1 MMKLFKFGLVSLAL
15 SLCIGSGVFL
25 LKGQKAPTKVEAAA
39 VSILNPTFI
48 NDYQNLNGQNWS
60 SNEDPSDG
68 QSSDVNTYKNALKS
82 TTSGFTNYSVFTIT
96 THESSNVSDASYIQA
111 ASSST
116 DDFLAQYV
124 PAHMEFVVAPYTKVT
139 YSLTFRLSA
148 YRSKTGNNAST
159 RADFSTE
166 FFWYGETVQTPTTWF
181 YHSNDFTTSTG
192 RGYSQYR
199 VADEVP
205 GNTAS
210 HDVVKSF
217 TFENNASS
225 EVTKKVYFGMFCY
238 IESSGKTGNYTGKLS
253 VISSTK
259 DVSNAVAS
267 VNGTNYYTSTTALS
281 AYNAASNS
289 TMTLI
294 SDLDFSA
301 SHYSLSSAGG
311 TVNLVN
317 HTINLANRV
326 LYIAADTTITGSSG
340 GKVTSTFAYGTI
352 AINAAAVLTLS
363 GYAKI
368 ENTCTDTA
376 TARAVLLGNANAK
389 IFVEENA
396 QVISNYY
403 GIQNDNGYIY
413 CSGKIISNNS
423 SYAIYVGSSDEA
435 NKYIFLY
442 GSNVQALKVRINNL
456 AKTYF
461 YAAFNSTSYSS
472 ATGVDIELNT
482 YTIGS
487 IVVRNVNNSNYSK
500 FSILQVNYRLSKSS
514 TNMIVAYR
522 ERSVTYTL
530 TNLSSNGPA
539 TCTIGSDLSFT
550 ISPNSGYV
558 LPNAITVR
566 VGTTTLSQNTDYTY
580 NSSTGA
586 VVINKENLTSDVT
599 ITASGVVQ
607 HTVTFVDEN
616 GQAAEPIVVKGT
628 QSIHLPDSDNEPA
641 YHHTTW
647 FENPEFTG
655 SAYTPNSLYQISSDM
670 TFYARYTQDSR
681 DVVLQFVGI
690 ELHFDVDVIST
701 SNVSDTGAC
710 RGETGYYEVAK
721 AKYLSLNNAQKKIFC
736 EYSEFA
742 TARARFIA
750 WANANGEDINLST
763 YAIVQQSSKIVP
775 ANDSSDTVNIVII
788 ISAVS
793 LLSFVALIVIKRKK
807 KSSN

>member
-1 MMKLFKFGLVSLAL
+1 MKIITKTSLLLCTLSLA
-15 SLCIGSGVFL
+15 IGCGVL
-25 LKGQKAPTKVEAAA
+25 AASKQYQSAEATAA
-39 VSILNPTFI
+39 RILNPTFI
-48 NDYQNLNGQNWS
+48 NDYQNSNGQNWS
-60 SNEDPSDG
+60 SNDDPSDG
-68 QSSDVNTYKNALKS
+68 QSSDASTYKNALKS

-111 ASSST
+111 ASSLT

-148 YRSKTGNNAST
+148 YRSKTGNNEST

-166 FFWYGETVQTPTTWF
+166 FFWYGENAQTPTTWF

-210 HDVVKSF
+210 YDVVKSF

-253 VISSTK
+253 VVSSTK
-259 DVSNAVAS
+259 DISNAVAS

-317 HTINLANRV
+317 HTIDLANRV

-340 GKVTSTFAYGTI
+340 GKVTSTFAYATI

-368 ENTCTDTA
+368 ENTCTDTL

-389 IFVEENA
+389 IFVGENA

-435 NKYIFLY
+435 YKYIFLY

-456 AKTYF
+456 EKTFF

-487 IVVRNVNNSNYSK
+487 IVVRDVNNSNYSK

-514 TNMIVAYR
+514 TNMVVAYR
-522 ERSVTYTL
+522 ERSVTYNL

-558 LPNAITVR
+558 LPNTITVR

-628 QSIHLPDSDNEPA
+628 QNIHLPDSDNEPA
-641 YHHTTW
+641 YYHTTW

-655 SAYTPNSLYQISSDM
+655 TSYTPNSLYQISSNM
-670 TFYARYTQDSR
+670 TFYAQYTQDAR

-701 SNVSDTGAC
+701 SNTSDTGAC
-710 RGETGYYEVAK
+710 RGENGYYEVAK
-721 AKYLSLNNAQKKIFC
+721 AKYLSLSKPEKKIFC

-742 TARARFIA
+742 TARARFKA
-750 WANANGEDINLST
+750 WANANGEDLDLST
-763 YAIVQQSSKIVP
+763 FQIVQLSNQISRGDSNNSS
-775 ANDSSDTVNIVII
+775 SVNIVII
-788 ISAVS
+788 VVTVS
-793 LLSFVALIVIKRKK
+793 TLMLTGLLVLKK
-807 KSSN
+807 KRATK

>member
-1 MMKLFKFGLVSLAL
+1 MKIFTKASLLLCTLSLA
-15 SLCIGSGVFL
+15 IGGGVL
-25 LKGQKAPTKVEAAA
+25 AASKQYRSVEAAA
-39 VSILNPTFI
+39 ASILNPTFI

-60 SNEDPSDG
+60 SNDDPSDG
-68 QSSDVNTYKNALKS
+68 QSSDANTYKNALKS

-166 FFWYGETVQTPTTWF
+166 FFWYGETAQTPTTWF

-253 VISSTK
+253 VVSSTK

-301 SHYSLSSAGG
+301 NHYSLSSAGG

-317 HTINLANRV
+317 NTIDLANRV
-326 LYIAADTTITGSSG
+326 LYIAADTTITGFSG
-340 GKVTSTFAYGTI
+340 GKVTSAFAYGTI
-352 AINAAAVLTLS
+352 AINTAAVLTLS

-368 ENTCTDTA
+368 ENTCTDTS

-423 SYAIYVGSSDEA
+423 SYAIYIGSSDEA
-435 NKYIFLY
+435 YKYIFLY

-487 IVVRNVNNSNYSK
+487 IVVRDVNNSNYSK

-522 ERSVTYTL
+522 ERSVTYNL

-586 VVINKENLTSDVT
+586 VVINKENLISDVT

-607 HTVTFVDEN
+607 YTVTFVDEN

-628 QSIHLPDSDNEPA
+628 QSIRLPDSDNEPA
-641 YHHTTW
+641 YYHTTW
-647 FENPEFTG
+647 YENPEFTG
-655 SAYTPNSLYQISSDM
+655 SSYAPNSLYQITSDM
-670 TFYARYTQDSR
+670 TFYARYTQDGR

-690 ELHFDVDVIST
+690 ELHFDVNVIPT
-701 SNVSDTGAC
+701 SDERDTGAC

-750 WANANGEDINLST
+750 WANANGEDLDLST
-763 YAIVQQSSKIVP
+763 YSIVSQSNNRTTVD
-775 ANDSSDTVNIVII
+775 NDENS
-788 ISAVS
+788 
-793 LLSFVALIVIKRKK
+793 SFVIAIIVVATSALMLTTLIILKKK
-807 KSSN
+807 KSLR

>member
-1 MMKLFKFGLVSLAL
+1 MKIFTKASLLLCTLSLAIGGGVL
-15 SLCIGSGVFL
+15 SANKQYRS
-25 LKGQKAPTKVEAAA
+25 AEAAA
-39 VSILNPTFI
+39 VSVLNPTFI
-48 NDYQNLNGQNWS
+48 NDYQNSNGQNWS
-60 SNEDPSDG
+60 SNDDPSDG
-68 QSSDVNTYKNALKS
+68 QSSDPNTYNNALKS
-82 TTSGFTNYSVFTIT
+82 TTSGFTHYSVFTIT

-111 ASSST
+111 ASSLT

-166 FFWYGETVQTPTTWF
+166 FFWYGETAQTPTTWF

-205 GNTAS
+205 GTTAS

-253 VISSTK
+253 VVSSTK

-301 SHYSLSSAGG
+301 NHYSLSSAGG

-317 HTINLANRV
+317 HTIDLANRV
-326 LYIAADTTITGSSG
+326 LYITADTTITGSSG

-368 ENTCTDTA
+368 ENTCTDTL

-423 SYAIYVGSSDEA
+423 SYAIYIGSSDEA

-472 ATGVDIELNT
+472 ATGVEIELST

-514 TNMIVAYR
+514 TNMVVAYR

-558 LPNAITVR
+558 LPNTITVR

-586 VVINKENLTSDVT
+586 VVINKENLISDVT
-599 ITASGVVQ
+599 IIASGVVQ
-607 HTVTFVDEN
+607 YTVTFVDEN

-628 QSIHLPDSDNEPA
+628 QSIRLPDSDNEPA
-641 YHHTTW
+641 YYHTTW
-647 FENPEFTG
+647 YENPEFTG
-655 SAYTPNSLYQISSDM
+655 SSYTPNSLYQISSDM
-670 TFYARYTQDSR
+670 TFYARYTQDGR

-690 ELHFDVDVIST
+690 ELHFDVNVIPT
-701 SNVSDTGAC
+701 SDERDTGAC

-736 EYSEFA
+736 EYNEFA

-750 WANANGEDINLST
+750 WANANGEDLDLST
-763 YAIVQQSSKIVP
+763 YSIVSQSNNRTTID
-775 ANDSSDTVNIVII
+775 NDENS
-788 ISAVS
+788 
-793 LLSFVALIVIKRKK
+793 SFVIAIIVVATSALMLTTLIILKKK
-807 KSSN
+807 KSLR

>member
-1 MMKLFKFGLVSLAL
+1 MAASKQYQSA
-15 SLCIGSGVFL
+15 
-25 LKGQKAPTKVEAAA
+25 EATAA
-39 VSILNPTFI
+39 RILNPTFI
-48 NDYQNLNGQNWS
+48 NDYQNSNGQNWS
-60 SNEDPSDG
+60 SNDDPSDG
-68 QSSDVNTYKNALKS
+68 QSSDASTYKNALKS

-111 ASSST
+111 ASSLT

-148 YRSKTGNNAST
+148 YRSKTGNNEST

-166 FFWYGETVQTPTTWF
+166 FFWYGETAQTPTTWF

-205 GNTAS
+205 GNTVS
-210 HDVVKSF
+210 YDVVKSF

-253 VISSTK
+253 VVSSTK
-259 DVSNAVAS
+259 DISNAVAS

-317 HTINLANRV
+317 HTIDLANRV

-368 ENTCTDTA
+368 ENTCTDTL

-389 IFVEENA
+389 IFVGENA

-435 NKYIFLY
+435 YKYIFLY

-456 AKTYF
+456 EKTFF

-487 IVVRNVNNSNYSK
+487 IVVRDVSNSNYSK

-514 TNMIVAYR
+514 TNMVVAYR
-522 ERSVTYTL
+522 ERSVTYNL

-558 LPNAITVR
+558 LPNTIIVR

-599 ITASGVVQ
+599 ITASGIVQ
-607 HTVTFVDEN
+607 HIVTFVDEN

-628 QSIHLPDSDNEPA
+628 QSIRLPDSDNEPA
-641 YHHTTW
+641 YYHTTW

-655 SAYTPNSLYQISSDM
+655 TFYTPNSLYQISSDM
-670 TFYARYTQDSR
+670 TFYARYTQDGR

-701 SNVSDTGAC
+701 SNISDTGAC
-710 RGETGYYEVAK
+710 RGENGYYEVAK
-721 AKYLSLNNAQKKIFC
+721 AKYLSLSKPEKKIFC
-736 EYSEFA
+736 EYNEFD
-742 TARARFIA
+742 TARARFKA
-750 WANANGEDINLST
+750 WANANGEDLDLST
-763 YAIVQQSSKIVP
+763 FQIVQLSNQISLGDSNNSS
-775 ANDSSDTVNIVII
+775 SVNIVII
-788 ISAVS
+788 VVTVS
-793 LLSFVALIVIKRKK
+793 TLMLTGLLVLRKK
-807 KSSN
+807 RATK